1 MKEFLIN
8 NKSTIKTALKRLVK
22 NGVGCLI
29 VINQRNKVL
38 GTLTDGDLRRA
49 ILKDS
54 NINRGINKVFNL
66 DPIFLLSGKYK
77 EEDVIKIFNKKR
89 FSLLPVVDDSNELI
103 EVLNW
108 FDFFSD
114 SNKKEVVSM
123 DIPVVIMAGGKGTRL
138 EPFTHVLPKPLIPL
152 GDKTVIESIL
162 DSFNESGFKWSGCP
176 CENHIYS
183 DLITSSLMLSGIL
196 YGKCQLP
203 K

>member
-49 ILKDS
+49 ILEDS

-66 DPIFLLSGKYK
+66 DPIFLISGKYK

-89 FSLLPVVDDSNELI
+89 FSLLPVVDDSKKLI
-103 EVLNW
+103 
-108 FDFFSD
+108 
-114 SNKKEVVSM
+114 
-123 DIPVVIMAGGKGTRL
+123 
-138 EPFTHVLPKPLIPL
+138 
-152 GDKTVIESIL
+152 
-162 DSFNESGFKWSGCP
+162 
-176 CENHIYS
+176 
-183 DLITSSLMLSGIL
+183 
-196 YGKCQLP
+196 
-203 K
+203 